1 MQLIINEDRS
11 VEIEDDVFGIIG
23 ENKAEVLELVFPAG
37 LENYYKTIEIQSGE
51 DKFVDNIENDKYKLS
66 YAITKYK
73 KVQAQIVAKDL
84 ENDIVFKSEIF
95 GIKFKNA
102 INASEQLVEEKKVII
117 EKIIADVEG
126 IKEENT
132 TQNTEMASIK
142 QQQNE
147 QSTKISSLETAISKI
162 TNYDDTELKQE
173 ISQIK
178 TNNNNQN
185 TRIATLEDTVS
196 ELSNYDDTGLKG
208 EINSIKTNVSN
219 IQAKDMSQDTSIED
233 LETDL
238 SSLNNTILDKLNNLT
253 NYDDTELKSSID
265 TANDTL
271 ERIEEKIN
279 NINVGGS
286 GTTEPSKTN
295 EWQPEPDW
303 WNIEEII
310 NNDTEPYAQKII
322 CLLSD
327 GLDDKATVNQ
337 VKRWNKV

>member
-1 MQLIINEDRS
+1 
-11 VEIEDDVFGIIG
+11 
-23 ENKAEVLELVFPAG
+23 
-37 LENYYKTIEIQSGE
+37 
-51 DKFVDNIENDKYKLS
+51 
-66 YAITKYK
+66 
-73 KVQAQIVAKDL
+73 VAKDL

-162 TNYDDTELKQE
+162 TNYDDTELK
-173 ISQIK
+173 
-178 TNNNNQN
+178 
-185 TRIATLEDTVS
+185 
-196 ELSNYDDTGLKG
+196 
-208 EINSIKTNVSN
+208 
-219 IQAKDMSQDTSIED
+219 
-233 LETDL
+233 
-238 SSLNNTILDKLNNLT
+238 
-253 NYDDTELKSSID
+253 SSID